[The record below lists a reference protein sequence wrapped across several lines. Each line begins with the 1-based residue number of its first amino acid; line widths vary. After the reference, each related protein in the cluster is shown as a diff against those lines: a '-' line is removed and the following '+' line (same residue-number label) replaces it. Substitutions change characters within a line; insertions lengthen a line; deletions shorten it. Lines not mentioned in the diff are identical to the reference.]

1 MDAVGRRCSLSTPQD
16 KTAQFVS
23 RNGTD
28 FEKRILANEKDNVK
42 FQFLQPTSPFH
53 AYYQFKI
60 AESKAAD
67 AAPAGDAGAA
77 VTPTPTAPAVP
88 PKAAVAAAAIKAA
101 GPPAAEMYTVRPNPY
116 RATSAPRSILARDG
130 VQISSDTCV
139 EAVMF
144 PHAPPSPCAGVHV
157 PLGLLPL

>member
-1 MDAVGRRCSLSTPQD
+1 
-16 KTAQFVS
+16 VS

-67 AAPAGDAGAA
+67 ATPAAGAGAA
-77 VTPTPTAPAVP
+77 VTPTPAAPAAP
-88 PKAAVAAAAIKAA
+88 PKAAVAAAAMKAV
-101 GPPAAEMYTVRPNPY
+101 GPPAAEMYTVRSLTLNEP
-116 RATSAPRSILARDG
+116 PR
-130 VQISSDTCV
+130 
-139 EAVMF
+139 
-144 PHAPPSPCAGVHV
+144 PHAPSCPEMACRRAVVHV
-157 PLGLLPL
+157 